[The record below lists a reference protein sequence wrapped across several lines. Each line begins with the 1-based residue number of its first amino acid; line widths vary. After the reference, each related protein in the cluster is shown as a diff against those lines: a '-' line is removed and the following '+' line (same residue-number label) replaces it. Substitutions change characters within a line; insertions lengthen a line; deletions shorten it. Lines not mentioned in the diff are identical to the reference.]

1 MVSMASKMTCSSED
15 ALSSVDE
22 DSDDDLAGDT
32 GSMSCVLSDGNCN
45 CNDLACSS
53 NVQQNIVSDSVHPA
67 VTADKEILREL
78 L

>member
-1 MVSMASKMTCSSED
+1 MF
-15 ALSSVDE
+15 
-22 DSDDDLAGDT
+22 
-32 GSMSCVLSDGNCN
+32 CVLSDGNCN

-67 VTADKEILREL
+67 VTADKEICEL